1 MPELSESQDQTTEE
15 LDSDKQ
21 AERDALEASIR
32 EMEAQIDEAKAQ
44 DDKAQDEPETF
55 EEQLAS
61 EVSLHRAEDDVK
73 TAEAEALTI
82 QAKGNPTNQTYDKSA
97 GLDDDGN
104 LPEYPAGRVIPQGGI
119 TEMRTDGDTEY
130 PEEDLRPGSQ
140 ESLNRALAP
149 EQAVRVG
156 QGPDE
161 GQVVKGAP
169 IGPSIVQGAK
179 DYVPADRHQP
189 PMSLEEQIKRGIGN
203 PNPNAPTFITE

>member
-1 MPELSESQDQTTEE
+1 MPELSESQDQAPEE

-21 AERDALEASIR
+21 AERDALEARIK
-32 EMEAQIDEAKAQ
+32 E
-44 DDKAQDEPETF
+44 
-55 EEQLAS
+55 LA
-61 EVSLHRAEDDVK
+61 A
-73 TAEAEALTI
+73 AEAEALTI